1 MLRKTWLAFSAS
13 AMLGA
18 AAIVSNAALAQP
30 FPAPSPALVLLV
42 APVLAAL
49 LVLGPPTFLV
59 LPASEAVVLASAAV
73 RVPFTTPPGAMR
85 TATPPTIAMAA
96 QAMPTAAD
104 RRDTATGRLMASMSN
119 SKSNSSG
126 CSYTYKYSYRLRAY
140 TRLGLLR
147 IASAVLRAD
156 APCTPG
162 A

>member
-1 MLRKTWLAFSAS
+1 MLRKTGLAFSAS

-18 AAIVSNAALAQP
+18 AAIASNAALAQP

-73 RVPFTTPPGAMR
+73 RVPFTAAPGAMR

-140 TRLGLLR
+140 TRVWGC
-147 IASAVLRAD
+147 SE
-156 APCTPG
+156 
-162 A
+162 

>member
-18 AAIVSNAALAQP
+18 AAIASNAALAQP
-30 FPAPSPALVLLV
+30 FPAPSPAVVLLV
-42 APVLAAL
+42 PLVLAVL

-73 RVPFTTPPGAMR
+73 WVPFTAAPGAMR
-85 TATPPTIAMAA
+85 TATAPLCLRLRIA
-96 QAMPTAAD
+96 
-104 RRDTATGRLMASMSN
+104 ATPLSN
-119 SKSNSSG
+119 SNSNSSG

-147 IASAVLRAD
+147 IASAGLRAD